1 MAGFGLGGDTFT
13 FSSTVVAHMTG
24 WNVTPS
30 ASAITQEVAD
40 QDAALT
46 ISAAPS
52 VTVAV
57 NFALKTTGAA
67 TQLAAMKEGL
77 QGLVTLVTKDS
88 NGGSTIATWT
98 ASDSLCISQ
107 GPVVTGSAGA
117 FTLGT
122 CNFTTN
128 GGDWT

>member
-13 FSSTVVAHMTG
+13 FSSTTIDHMTG

-52 VTVAV
+52 TTVAV
-57 NFALKTTGAA
+57 NFAIKTSGAA
-67 TQLAAMKEGL
+67 TQLAALDAGT
-77 QGLVTLVTKDS
+77 QGLVTLVLKDS

-98 ASDSLCISQ
+98 AADSLCTSQ
-107 GPVVTGSAGA
+107 GAVVTGSAGA

-128 GGDWT
+128 GGAWT